1 MEQVERILA
10 QVVGEEIS
18 AEELALVAGGEEN
31 WCTQQG
37 GYITQGASAYGD
49 YCDYA

>member
-18 AEELALVAGGEEN
+18 AQELEVVAGGEEN
-31 WCTQQG
+31 WCTQAG
-37 GYITQGASAYGD
+37 GYFTQGASAYGD
-49 YCDYA
+49 YCDFA